1 MTSTRTIFARNL
13 SRLVSEKGIEQ
24 QTLAFALD
32 VSPSIVSAWM
42 LGKRFPRADKMQQL
56 ADYFHITISELIETP
71 DKATPPENPKLAI
84 LYKRSRALTE
94 KQLDIVNSIVNEMV
108 DEHE

>member
-1 MTSTRTIFARNL
+1 MKNTRSIFARNL
-13 SRLVSEKGIEQ
+13 TKLVSEKGIEQ

-56 ADYFHITISELIETP
+56 ADYFRITISELVEEPNTI
-71 DKATPPENPKLAI
+71 AQPENPKLTI
-84 LYKRSRALTE
+84 LYKRSRALSD
-94 KQLDIVNSIVNEMV
+94 KQLDTVNSIVNEMV
-108 DEHE
+108 SEDE